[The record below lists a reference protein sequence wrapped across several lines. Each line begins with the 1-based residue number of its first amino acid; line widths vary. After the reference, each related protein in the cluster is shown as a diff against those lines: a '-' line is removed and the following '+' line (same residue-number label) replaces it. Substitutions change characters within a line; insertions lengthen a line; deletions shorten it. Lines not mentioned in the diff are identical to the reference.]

1 MKKILIFLLLIA
13 VACSSKIDERILGTW
28 QVKSRY
34 HQATYKIEKQGK
46 KLVGKLLYYNDNI
59 KVLEATNTDKDIFLK
74 DLKNKNDVYV
84 DAISGATITGKKNI
98 EIRIKS
104 NDTLAVTRYIMNQPL
119 KEFWT
124 RKK

>member
-1 MKKILIFLLLIA
+1 MKKTLILYLLIIIS
-13 VACSSKIDERILGTW
+13 CSSKIDESILGTW
-28 QVKSRY
+28 QVKSKY

-74 DLKNKNDVYV
+74 NLKNKNGIYV
-84 DAISGATITGKKNI
+84 DAISGATITEKKNI
-98 EIRIKS
+98 EIRIK
-104 NDTLAVTRYIMNQPL
+104 NEDTLAVTRYIMHQPL